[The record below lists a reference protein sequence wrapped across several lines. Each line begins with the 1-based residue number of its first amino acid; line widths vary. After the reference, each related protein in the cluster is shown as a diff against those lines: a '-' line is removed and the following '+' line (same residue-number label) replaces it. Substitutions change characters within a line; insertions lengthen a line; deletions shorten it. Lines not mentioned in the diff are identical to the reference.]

1 MAGPLSPS
9 SPAKDPALMTD
20 AEIIAELMDNLNARE
35 KSIIEREKS
44 IETREAR
51 LTARESDLT
60 TREANLT
67 ERNNL
72 LTLRKEILDE
82 TATYWKN
89 YKSDTLQDKLAIGGV
104 SFVLGFVSGAVTV
117 AVVR

>member
-1 MAGPLSPS
+1 
-9 SPAKDPALMTD
+9 MTD
-20 AEIIAELMDNLNARE
+20 AEIIAELMTNLNARE
-35 KSIIEREKS
+35 ASILEREKS
-44 IETREAR
+44 IETKEAR
-51 LTARESDLT
+51 LTERETDLT

-72 LTLRKEILDE
+72 LTLRKELLDE

-89 YKSDTLQDKLAIGGV
+89 YKSDTLRDKLAIGGL
-104 SFVLGFVSGAVTV
+104 SFVLGFASGAVTA